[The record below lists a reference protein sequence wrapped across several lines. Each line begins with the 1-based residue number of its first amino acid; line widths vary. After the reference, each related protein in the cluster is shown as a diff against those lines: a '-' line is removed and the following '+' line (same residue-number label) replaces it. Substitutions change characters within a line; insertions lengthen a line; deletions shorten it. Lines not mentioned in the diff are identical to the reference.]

1 MTRDSRIADYCNAS
15 DAPFPGGSDEL
26 AQRARRGG
34 GVGCHGQRLDRM
46 NAADIVRRA
55 DYARRIARE
64 AGALAGRYFR
74 RELDFAPERKGPQDF
89 VSAADHAVEALLRE
103 RLHRAFA
110 SDAVVG
116 EEGGGEV
123 GRNVWVIDPIDG
135 TLNFVHGLRY
145 WCISI
150 GFIAAGERRV
160 GVIYD
165 PSQDELFWA
174 TRGGG
179 AWSDDTRLR
188 VAPRDRL
195 DHALVGAGYVP
206 RHGLNEHLTLKR
218 RLHEAGV
225 AVKDMGAGALTLAHV
240 AAGRFDAFLEPH
252 MHPWGAVAGLLLVE
266 EAGGRIHPYPGP
278 GGLLAGGAVVASAP
292 GIFDA
297 LQHIAFAH

>member
-1 MTRDSRIADYCNAS
+1 M
-15 DAPFPGGSDEL
+15 
-26 AQRARRGG
+26 AQLARRSGE
-34 GVGCHGQRLDRM
+34 VRLAYHGHRRGRM
-46 NAADIVRRA
+46 NPAAIASRA
-55 DYARRIARE
+55 EFARRIARE
-64 AGALAGRYFR
+64 AGALASRYFR
-74 RELDFAPERKGPQDF
+74 HEIDFAPESKGPQDL

-103 RLHRAFA
+103 RLQRAFA
-110 SDAVVG
+110 TDAILG

-123 GRNVWVIDPIDG
+123 GRNLWLIDPIDG

-150 GFIAAGERRV
+150 GFIAAGERRI

-165 PSQDELFWA
+165 PSQDELFWT

-179 AWSDDTRLR
+179 AWSDDTRLH

-206 RHGLNEHLTLKR
+206 RHALDAHLALKR

-225 AVKDMGAGALTLAHV
+225 AVKDMGAGALMLAHV

-252 MHPWGAVAGLLLVE
+252 MHPWDAVAGLLLVE

-297 LQHIAFAH
+297 LQHIAFAR